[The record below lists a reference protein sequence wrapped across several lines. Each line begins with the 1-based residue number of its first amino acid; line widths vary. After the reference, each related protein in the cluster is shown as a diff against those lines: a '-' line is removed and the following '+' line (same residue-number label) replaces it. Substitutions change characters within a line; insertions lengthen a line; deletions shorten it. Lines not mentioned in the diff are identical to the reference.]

1 MEGGESNQNLR
12 QEGVKYQAKEGKQET
27 QEKIQAEKGYYDEF
41 GFYILQNEDG
51 TERGDFYDVN
61 GFYFDEEGY
70 DEFGG
75 YYDDDLNYVP
85 GKAYEEEYYKR
96 LNEEQYRE
104 AVRLENIYNHTIP
117 CVKHVE
123 AQKPETKF
131 VIRIENINTKIGK
144 LQIERLI
151 RHRL

>member
-1 MEGGESNQNLR
+1 M
-12 QEGVKYQAKEGKQET
+12 
-27 QEKIQAEKGYYDEF
+27 
-41 GFYILQNEDG
+41 NEDG
-51 TERGDFYDVN
+51 TERGDFYDNN

-96 LNEEQYRE
+96 LNEEKEELQSRE
-104 AVRLENIYNHTIP
+104 AIRLENIYNHIIP

-131 VIRIENINTKIGK
+131 VIRIEKINTKIGK

-151 RHRL
+151 RQRL